1 MSNNGGSAF
10 PYSALSPDGPKVYED
25 SEGMSLRD
33 YFAAV
38 ALQGLIAA
46 GTNGTVS
53 DRTWTFPELRSKFA
67 YEYADEMLKAR
78 EK

>member
-1 MSNNGGSAF
+1 MRVDDYNA
-10 PYSALSPDGPKVYED
+10 AMEAKDIKD

-46 GTNGTVS
+46 GDSRAAS
-53 DRTWTFPELRSKFA
+53 DGTWTFPQLRAKVA
-67 YEYADEMLKAR
+67 YEYADAMLKER
-78 EK
+78 KK